1 VIDEDRLR
9 EVVARYA
16 ELTERFC
23 DPELLNN
30 PKVYKEVSK
39 ERSAIETLAAAA
51 KEFLDARDEIASNKE
66 ELKSETDPSM
76 TALYREENLRLE
88 ARRKELAEE
97 IRLLLLPRDPYAD
110 KNIIMEIRP
119 AAGGDEAA
127 IFAGDLFRMYSK
139 FAESM
144 GWRIDILD
152 AQATEFNGYKEMVF
166 EVVGHEVYRHLK
178 HESGVHRVQ
187 RVPATE
193 SQGRIHTSTVTVA
206 VLPEAEEVDEIKIDP
221 KDLRVDTYRSSG
233 AGGQHVNK
241 TDSAIRLTHLPTGVV
256 AACQDERS
264 QHQNRDKAM
273 KLLQAK
279 LLDIERRRIEEE
291 HAADRKSQVGSG
303 DRSEKIRTYN
313 YPQSRVTDHR
323 IGMSVKNL
331 TAVMNGDI
339 APFLNALQTH
349 EQQELLALEGASG
362 AVEE

>member
-1 VIDEDRLR
+1 MIDTDKLR
-9 EVVARYA
+9 EMVARYA

-30 PKVYKEVSK
+30 PKAYKEVSK
-39 ERSAIETLAAAA
+39 ERSAIEELATKA
-51 KEFLDARDEIASNKE
+51 KEYLSAQDEFAMNKAEIASE
-66 ELKSETDPSM
+66 SDASM
-76 TALYREENLRLE
+76 LALYREENLRLD
-88 ARRKELAEE
+88 ARSKELAEE

-139 FAESM
+139 WVESK
-144 GWRIDILD
+144 GWRIEILD
-152 AQATEFNGYKEMVF
+152 AQATELNGYKELAF
-166 EVVGHEVYRHLK
+166 EVKGSEVYGYLK
-178 HESGVHRVQ
+178 YESGVHRVQ

-206 VLPEAEEVDEIKIDP
+206 VLPEVDEIDEVKIDL
-221 KDLRVDTYRSSG
+221 KEVRVDTYRSSG

-241 TDSAIRLTHLPTGVV
+241 TDSAIRLTHLPTGLVV
-256 AACQDERS
+256 ACQDERS
-264 QHQNRDKAM
+264 QLQNKERAFKI
-273 KLLQAK
+273 LRAK
-279 LLDIERRRIEEE
+279 LFDLERRRIEEE
-291 HAADRKSQVGSG
+291 HAADRKSQVGTG

-331 TAVMNGDI
+331 SAVMDGDLD
-339 APFLNALQTH
+339 PFLTALRMH
-349 EQQELLALEGASG
+349 EQQELLAAEGVA
-362 AVEE
+362 EE

>member
-9 EVVARYA
+9 EVVGRYA

-23 DPELLNN
+23 DPELLND
-30 PKVYKEVSK
+30 PKAYKEVSK
-39 ERSAIETLAAAA
+39 ERSNIEALAAKAR
-51 KEFLDARDEIASNKE
+51 EYLDAGEEIAANKE
-66 ELKSETDPSM
+66 ELKSESDPSM
-76 TALYREENLRLE
+76 SALYREENLRLE
-88 ARRKELAEE
+88 ARRRDLAEE

-139 FAESM
+139 WVESM
-144 GWRIDILD
+144 GWRVEILD
-152 AQATEFNGYKEMVF
+152 AQPTELNGYKELAF
-166 EVVGHEVYRHLK
+166 EVKGTEVYGFLK
-178 HESGVHRVQ
+178 YESGVHRVQ

-206 VLPEAEEVDEIKIDP
+206 VLPEAEEVDEVKIDSRE
-221 KDLRVDTYRSSG
+221 LRIDTYRSSG

-241 TDSAIRLTHLPTGVV
+241 TDSAIRITHLPTGVV
-256 AACQDERS
+256 VACQDERS
-264 QHQNRDKAM
+264 QIQNRERAM
-273 KLLQAK
+273 KILRAK
-279 LLDIERRRIEEE
+279 LLDMERRRIEEE
-291 HAADRKSQVGSG
+291 HAADRKAQVGTG

-331 TAVMNGDI
+331 AAVMNGDI
-339 APFLNALQTH
+339 GPFLDALRTD
-349 EQQELLALEGASG
+349 EQQRLLSEQGEPGHA
-362 AVEE
+362 

>member
-1 VIDEDRLR
+1 MIDEDKLR

-30 PKVYKEVSK
+30 PKAYKEVSK
-39 ERSAIETLAAAA
+39 ERSAIEVLAAKS
-51 KEFLDARDEIASNKE
+51 KEYLEARDEIESNKE
-66 ELKSETDPSM
+66 ELKTETDSSM
-76 TALYREENLRLE
+76 SALYREENLRLE
-88 ARRKELAEE
+88 ALRKELAEE

-139 FAESM
+139 FVESK
-144 GWRIDILD
+144 GWRVDILD
-152 AQATEFNGYKEMVF
+152 QQPTELNGYKEMVF
-166 EVVGHEVYRHLK
+166 EVKGTEVYAAMK
-178 HESGVHRVQ
+178 YESGVHRVQ

-206 VLPEAEEVDEIKIDP
+206 VLPEAEEVDEVKIDT

-241 TDSAIRLTHLPTGVV
+241 TDSAIRITHLPTGLVV
-256 AACQDERS
+256 ACQDERS
-264 QHQNRDKAM
+264 QHQNRDRAM
-273 KLLQAK
+273 KILAAK
-279 LLDIERRRIEEE
+279 LLDMERRRIEEE
-291 HAADRKSQVGSG
+291 HATDRKSQVGTG

-323 IGMSVKNL
+323 IGMSIKNL
-331 TAVMNGDI
+331 SAVMNGDI
-339 APFLNALQTH
+339 GPFIDALRMQ
-349 EQQELLALEGASG
+349 EQQELLALEGAAG
-362 AVEE
+362 TAGE